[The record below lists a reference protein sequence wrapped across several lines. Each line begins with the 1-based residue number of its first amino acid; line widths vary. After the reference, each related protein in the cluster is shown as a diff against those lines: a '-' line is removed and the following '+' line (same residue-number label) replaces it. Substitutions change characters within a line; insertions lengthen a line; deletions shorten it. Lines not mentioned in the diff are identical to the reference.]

1 MKRFLVVFFALIFS
15 FCLQAQEYSWAYLT
29 AKDSLFFPIFERQDS
44 LLIYKGT
51 NTTLQHLFKKYAI
64 YEFKKTAKNVFKKDL
79 KRTFFVVSNS
89 DKLLDELLQIPNSPF
104 IKGEIISE
112 ADKKIF
118 EPNDY
123 GITSTIGENIGLPL
137 YLDYYDVLEV
147 PKAWYYTTGRRET
160 IIGISDGSVDT
171 VDLDF
176 KGKTKIIRKS
186 HLAKGH
192 GINVSA
198 TAAAQGDNG
207 YGFVGICYDCS
218 IYGTSY
224 GYFKKLEPLVELSN
238 LGASVINCSWGHTVP
253 YETAQ
258 EAVYEITKNG
268 TILVAI
274 AHNQKWIKTK
284 NKGQL
289 FYYPASYDK
298 VISVAT
304 VMHRYKKPLDNI
316 LLSKNKKY
324 YAANIRGYL
333 GRTLGFKDNDTLTEP
348 FIYPVSIRTLNPAVD
363 ILGPGVGLVRY
374 GEYVLHK
381 KIDYSKFGATSGIAP
396 LVTGTVGLMKSLQPC
411 LTFDEVDAI
420 IKVTSKNIDSI
431 PANKPYYGY
440 YGAGMLNTG
449 KAVALVYKLATPKE
463 VAYIENQHFTRW
475 KFPLKAVSKKVI
487 IQNQVFEDEAI
498 LDLTAKNQIVIS
510 KNTILKPSKT
520 GKIALKIKP
529 DLAIDCDLYLRE
541 GFPNNKYY
549 FPKDKD

>member
-1 MKRFLVVFFALIFS
+1 MKRFVLIFYFLAFG

-29 AKDSLFFPIFERQDS
+29 AKDRLFTPKFERQDS
-44 LLIYKGT
+44 LLVYKGT
-51 NTTLQHLFKKYAI
+51 NNRLQQIFKKYHI

-89 DKLLDELLQIPNSPF
+89 DNLLQDLLELPNSPF
-104 IKGEIISE
+104 FKGSIIPE
-112 ADKKIF
+112 TDKKIY

-123 GITSTIGENIGLPL
+123 GITSTIGDNLGLPL

-160 IIGISDGSVDT
+160 ILGISDGSVDT

-186 HLAKGH
+186 HLANGH

-207 YGFVGICYDCS
+207 HGFVGVCYDCS

-224 GYFKKLEPLVELSN
+224 GYFKELEPLVELSN

-253 YETAQ
+253 YQSAQ
-258 EAVYEITKNG
+258 EAVNKITKNG

-274 AHNQKWIKTK
+274 AHNQKWVKTK

-304 VMHRYKKPLDNI
+304 VMHRYKNPLDNI
-316 LLSKNKKY
+316 LLSKNNKY

-333 GRTLGFKDNDTLTEP
+333 GRTAGFKDNDTLNEP
-348 FIYPVSIRTLNPAVD
+348 YIYPISIRTLNPAVD

-381 KIDYSKFGATSGIAP
+381 KIDYSQYGATSGIAP

-411 LTFDEVDAI
+411 LTFEEVDAI
-420 IKVTSKNIDSI
+420 LKITSKNIDSI
-431 PANKPYYGY
+431 AANKPYYGY

-449 KAVALVYKLATPKE
+449 KAVALVYKLATPSE
-463 VAYIENQHFTRW
+463 VAFIENQHFTRW
-475 KFPLKAVSKKVI
+475 TFPLQAVSKKVI
-487 IQNQVFEDEAI
+487 IQNQVFEDKAMVDI
-498 LDLTAKNQIVIS
+498 VAKNQIVIS
-510 KNTILKPSKT
+510 KNTVLKPGKT
-520 GKIALKIKP
+520 GKINLKINP
-529 DLAIDCDLYLRE
+529 DLTRRCNLYLRE

-549 FPKDKD
+549 YPKD